1 MIDRNIQ
8 AFWQHIQGKRIA
20 VCGIGHN
27 NLPVIRQL
35 TDKGAQVLACDR
47 RDRAQLG
54 QTADELE
61 AAGVELS
68 LGEGYLAHLD
78 DVDMILRTPGMKPY
92 LPEFERAREPGGFP
106 FRPKWNCFLRCA
118 LRLSMA

>member
-61 AAGVELS
+61 AAGHIARSGRHISLPDRERMRRAFGLS
-68 LGEGYLAHLD
+68 
-78 DVDMILRTPGMKPY
+78 
-92 LPEFERAREPGGFP
+92 
-106 FRPKWNCFLRCA
+106 
-118 LRLSMA
+118 